1 MRDDW
6 QQVQALA
13 RELDDTKWQYRA
25 LAQLGLVAFYDGDLA
40 TARRNVGG
48 ALAGATAA
56 GDAGAQIR

>member
-6 QQVQALA
+6 EQVQALA

-40 TARRNVGG
+40 TARKNWE
-48 ALAGATAA
+48 AL
-56 GDAGAQIR
+56 